1 MPAAVSL
8 GFEIKL
14 EIMVNRDKV
23 RLMTTIARYKSQHED
38 IFKIDKYF
46 GYDYIIWHLMLS
58 ALRYTIGVGLIFGMI
73 VLLDSDVIF
82 YNVNMEGITGT
93 VKGYLFIYLIGLVL
107 YLMLSSVVYSKRYKK
122 AQKGILYYNSM
133 LKRLAKRFNYKE

>member
-1 MPAAVSL
+1 
-8 GFEIKL
+8 
-14 EIMVNRDKV
+14 MVNKDKV
-23 RLMTTIARYKSQHED
+23 RLMTTIAMYKSHHES

-58 ALRYTIGVGLIFGMI
+58 AVRYTIGIVLIFGMI

-82 YNVNMEGITGT
+82 YNVNMDGITGA

-133 LKRLAKRFNYKE
+133 LKRLAKRFGYKE

>member
-1 MPAAVSL
+1 
-8 GFEIKL
+8 
-14 EIMVNRDKV
+14 MVNKDKV
-23 RLMTTIARYKSQHED
+23 RLMTTIAMYKSHHEN

-58 ALRYTIGVGLIFGMI
+58 AVRYTIGVLLIFGMI

>member
-1 MPAAVSL
+1 
-8 GFEIKL
+8 
-14 EIMVNRDKV
+14 
-23 RLMTTIARYKSQHED
+23 MTTIAMYKSHHEN

-58 ALRYTIGVGLIFGMI
+58 AVRYTIGVLLIFGMI

>member
-1 MPAAVSL
+1 MYPSTL
-8 GFEIKL
+8 LKQ
-14 EIMVNRDKV
+14 MVNRDKV
-23 RLMTTIARYKSQHED
+23 RLMTAIAMYQKHHEG

-58 ALRYTIGVGLIFGMI
+58 ALRYTVGVALIFGMI

-82 YNVNMEGITGT
+82 YDVNMEGITGALKRYT
-93 VKGYLFIYLIGLVL
+93 FIYLLGLALYLVL
-107 YLMLSSVVYSKRYKK
+107 SALVYSKRYKK